1 MENIKSAVKAVVLA
15 VVVNQIP
22 ICLTLLNC
30 EIIRLPRWGGRFCF
44 MPEGVGMN
52 RLIDRAPTKAY
63 ADTSLKAERLWGFFY
78 SQMPLKK

>member
-30 EIIRLPRWGGRFCF
+30 EIIRLPQWGGRFVLPAGWNLNWIC
-44 MPEGVGMN
+44 
-52 RLIDRAPTKAY
+52 KY
-63 ADTSLKAERLWGFFY
+63 AKIN
-78 SQMPLKK
+78 